1 MGARAWRAAAAAD
14 LSCSTPLSGSS
25 PTLAAG
31 SCPEPSRPGVSKPPP
46 PGQTQPPAF
55 VCTGNL
61 ARRQP
66 GAPTCLV
73 STVAGASAGDTKPR
87 QFSIWPRRECPDP
100 YTSSLSSWP
109 VPPAL
114 RGQPPSSPEAPHGG
128 GGGSLPAPADSHHLG
143 KNLFRIFSVP
153 DSLCSDSRCADDPL
167 CDLGECV
174 SLSKLLL
181 WTFTMR
187 TILLPARRGS
197 CED

>member
-1 MGARAWRAAAAAD
+1 MLHPSFRPLPDPRSRLVPRALQARGR
-14 LSCSTPLSGSS
+14 
-25 PTLAAG
+25 
-31 SCPEPSRPGVSKPPP
+31 
-46 PGQTQPPAF
+46 QTTAPWLNPAPCPAF

-100 YTSSLSSWP
+100 CTSSLSSWP

-128 GGGSLPAPADSHHLG
+128 GAGPCQPQQRATTWE
-143 KNLFRIFSVP
+143 NLFRIFSVP

-174 SLSKLLL
+174 SLSELLL